1 MKAKQKKI
9 RVFDIVVDKEEK
21 FFDFMDKNLLLLK
34 DYLLLMEG
42 EITPK
47 IKEFLNSNGLCY
59 VITHDCNIKKIDSAK
74 ESASKPQKQEPP
86 VTQQQTVSTPSP
98 QVIIKEQV
106 VYQDLPSTKTKVIN
120 KPVRS
125 GEVIEYDGDVVVFS
139 RVNSGAKVISEGNVS
154 IYETIDGV
162 VEANGDYVIIN
173 SIGKGYVVFNGDIL
187 DKESFKEK
195 KNKKVLKTPD
205 GYKVE
210 EL

>member
-9 RVFDIVVDKEEK
+9 RVFDIVIDSEER
-21 FFDFMDKNLLLLK
+21 FFDFMDKNLILLK
-34 DYLLLMEG
+34 DYLLLVEG
-42 EITPK
+42 EVTPK
-47 IKEFLNSNGLCY
+47 IEEFLSSNGLCY
-59 VITHDCNIKKIDSAK
+59 VVTNGCNIKKIDTPKDGETTSQLNESAK
-74 ESASKPQKQEPP
+74 EKK
-86 VTQQQTVSTPSP
+86 STEP

-106 VYQDLPSTKTKVIN
+106 IYQDVNTQKTKVLK

-125 GEVIEYDGDVVVFS
+125 GEVIEYDGDIVIFS

-162 VEANGDYVIIN
+162 VEANGEFVIIN

-187 DKESFKEK
+187 DKDNFSDG

-205 GYKVE
+205 GGYKIE

>member
-9 RVFDIVVDKEEK
+9 RVFDIFVDDEAK
-21 FFDFMDKNLLLLK
+21 FFEFMDKNLILLK
-34 DYLLLMEG
+34 DYLLLVEG
-42 EITPK
+42 EVTSK
-47 IKEFLNSNGLCY
+47 IEEFLNSNGLCY
-59 VITHDCNIKKIDSAK
+59 VITNGCNIKKIDDKK
-74 ESASKPQKQEPP
+74 EVKKENEPQKDSSVAGE
-86 VTQQQTVSTPSP
+86 P
-98 QVIIKEQV
+98 QVIIKEQI
-106 VYQDLPSTKTKVIN
+106 VYQEADSQKTKVIK

-125 GEVIEYDGDVVVFS
+125 GEVIEYDGDVVIFS

-162 VEANGDYVIIN
+162 VEANGEFVIIN

-187 DKESFKEK
+187 DKDDFSDG

-205 GYKVE
+205 GGYKIE